1 MTFNDN
7 VRINPG
13 RVSRLGRNTG
23 IGVGGDR
30 IQRSTQ
36 GQVTPETCTH
46 GPGEKRQQWLT
57 TGLNSG
63 PDTCNTF
70 EMANP

>member
-7 VRINPG
+7 ARINPG
-13 RVSRLGRNTG
+13 RVSRHGRNTG

-36 GQVTPETCTH
+36 GQVTPETWTH
-46 GPGEKRQQWLT
+46 GSAAQRSAAFKKGYQ
-57 TGLNSG
+57 TGASACL
-63 PDTCNTF
+63 
-70 EMANP
+70 